1 MAGVSEAMGA
11 QSPPSS
17 TPNWLERL
25 FLCLEVVL
33 GEPSWT
39 QSLPRGQGGGGL
51 CQAGLEVL
59 LTRNR
64 QPHCY
69 DSTCGLSQMG
79 VLSENNPW
87 LNSRH
92 LVHLDR
98 VLWIMGIHA
107 QIHLWK
113 IHPGPSREIAENRGE
128 PPANLSHG
136 PVLDCRAKAAWPRG
150 WILLQNLCQGHG
162 QPGVTITIPMCC
174 HGPSVFACPQAS
186 LAHVEMLQFVP

>member
-1 MAGVSEAMGA
+1 MLSL
-11 QSPPSS
+11 PPVPPQIGLNAFSCA
-17 TPNWLERL
+17 WR
-25 FLCLEVVL
+25 LCLESRARLRACPMARV
-33 GEPSWT
+33 
-39 QSLPRGQGGGGL
+39 GGL
-51 CQAGLEVL
+51 CQAGLGVL
-59 LTRNR
+59 LAGNR

-150 WILLQNLCQGHG
+150 WILLQNLCQGHA